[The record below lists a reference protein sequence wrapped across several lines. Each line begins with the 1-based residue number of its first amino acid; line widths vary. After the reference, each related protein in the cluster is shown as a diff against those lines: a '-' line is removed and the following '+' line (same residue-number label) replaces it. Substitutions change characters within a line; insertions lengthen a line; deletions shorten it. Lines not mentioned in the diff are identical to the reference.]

1 MATKVLS
8 DLGRVRSE
16 KEWQSAVLFAAGA
29 VTKATYPATTY
40 TTAVEIG
47 EWDKLQI
54 CLDIDSSATDAGD
67 TLDVTVQMSMDNI
80 AWYSVGSFTQQAG
93 NGAANQQMM
102 HFAAPFGRPTNVDII
117 LVGSTACASGV
128 VREHLY
134 GRYIRLGIAVAD
146 NDTNGTHTIS
156 CYASMLRNDK
166 VRNADKEIK
175 EIELFPLLARTDA
188 LDEPVALTHWEI
200 GDSWEWIQLVLSI
213 TVKATD
219 VGDLCDVFVDI
230 SPDNENWINVVY
242 FTRML
247 GNGTDAEVE
256 VATLVPGLPN
266 NIDAILAVTANATAT
281 VVRPG
286 VFGAFLR
293 ARNLVTASGTDDE
306 SFTFSLKAYV
316 K

>member
-16 KEWQSAVLFAAGA
+16 KEWQSIVLKAAGA
-29 VTKATYPATTY
+29 VTKATYPVTTY
-40 TTAVEIG
+40 TTPVYIG
-47 EWDKLQI
+47 EWDKLQV
-54 CLDIDSSATDAGD
+54 CLDIVSSATDAGD
-67 TLDVTVQMSMDNI
+67 TLDVTVQFSMDNV
-80 AWYSVGSFTQQAG
+80 AWYSAGSFTQQAG
-93 NGAANQQMM
+93 NGSANKQMM
-102 HFAAPFGRPTNVDII
+102 HFIPFGLPTDVDAI

-128 VREHLY
+128 LREHLY
-134 GRYIRLGIAVAD
+134 GRWIRIGIGVAD

-156 CYASMLRNDK
+156 VYANLFRNII
-166 VRNADKEIK
+166 RNESSEIK

-200 GDSWEWIQLVLSI
+200 GDSWEWMQLVLSI
-213 TVKATD
+213 TNKATD
-219 VGDLCDVFVDI
+219 VGDLCDVFVDLSVDGVI
-230 SPDNENWINVVY
+230 WANVVY
-242 FTRML
+242 FTQML
-247 GNGTDAEVE
+247 GNGTDAAVE
-256 VATLVPGLPN
+256 VATLIPGLPN
-266 NIDAILAVTANATAT
+266 NIDAILAITSNCTAT

-286 VFGAFLR
+286 FCGAFLR